1 MALSW
6 NSSYATGCFTV
17 VAESLIDYG
26 ALWDIIALL
35 VFLLAPVAAAAGIAL
50 LIWLFWIGGDP
61 RA

>member
-1 MALSW
+1 
-6 NSSYATGCFTV
+6 V